1 MKQWYFI
8 HTYSGHEN
16 KVVESL
22 QARIREKTIGEQVMV
37 ISGCMCGPSRAT
49 PSRQAV

>member
-1 MKQWYFI
+1 MRQWYFI

-22 QARIREKTIGEQVMV
+22 NARIRELFGLTNLLSVFE
-37 ISGCMCGPSRAT
+37 SCGRYGTRLP
-49 PSRQAV
+49 